1 MQEWMMMAEDQ
12 RLKWRASF
20 HSALSNTNRLD
31 IIDFLGEE
39 EVCQCEIFPEIG
51 LAQSTVSSYLTQM
64 VRAGI
69 LKVRKDG
76 TRKLYRVQDQRI
88 SQIVKQIRALATDLS
103 D

>member
-1 MQEWMMMAEDQ
+1 
-12 RLKWRASF
+12 
-20 HSALSNTNRLD
+20 
-31 IIDFLGEE
+31 
-39 EVCQCEIFPEIG
+39 
-51 LAQSTVSSYLTQM
+51 LTQM

-76 TRKLYRVQDQRI
+76 TRKLYRMQDQKI